1 MQRNS
6 TDGLSNRAC
15 SYNRLSM
22 SCEYIPVLS
31 YALLIIICA
40 EPETTGTPYGFFGDV
55 DE

>member
-1 MQRNS
+1 MQRNF

-31 YALLIIICA
+31 CALLIIICA
-40 EPETTGTPYGFFGDV
+40 EPKATDTPDGFFFDV